1 MGDVT
6 GLHGEP
12 ATRTLDLLVGE
23 RSGAVRKARL
33 HSARVKFLRF
43 AIVGSC
49 SIAAVLF
56 VVIVFF
62 DPFHK
67 LPGNISIG
75 SVGVEG
81 TRVTVDAPRITG
93 YRKDGRPYDVLA
105 RIGYKDI
112 LKPDITELVDVDA
125 TVGMGDNSS
134 SRIKAKTGVHDA
146 AKDSVFLKGAIKITN
161 PTGYD
166 MRLSTATMDFGGGS
180 LVTDDPVDVF
190 LHATEVTSDRMAI
203 TDNGHKISFFGHVK
217 SVIQDEDET
226 QPAPSDE
233 RKEAAK

>member
-1 MGDVT
+1 MRDVT
-6 GLHGEP
+6 GLHGES
-12 ATRTLDLLVGE
+12 AESTLDLLVGE
-23 RSGAVRKARL
+23 RSGAVRRARL
-33 HSARVKFLRF
+33 HSARVKFLRVS
-43 AIVGSC
+43 IIGSC
-49 SIAAVLF
+49 SVAAVLF
-56 VVIVFF
+56 AVVVFF
-62 DPFHK
+62 DPFHR

-75 SVGVEG
+75 SVGLEG
-81 TRVTVDAPRITG
+81 TRVTVDSPRITG
-93 YRKDGRPYDVLA
+93 YRKDGRPYDVQA
-105 RIGYKDI
+105 KIGYKDI

-134 SRIKAKTGVHDA
+134 SRILSKTGVHDA

-166 MRLSTATMDFGGGS
+166 MRLSTATMDFGGGT

-190 LHATEVTSDRMAI
+190 LHATEVTSDRMTI

-217 SVIQDEDET
+217 SIVQDEEAT
-226 QPAPSDE
+226 QPASEE